1 MGNVKT
7 TSTAAAGN
15 AALGVPAETGPVQ
28 ADEQVSAR
36 ALAEALDPALVA
48 RLAAQ
53 ARAQGVSLLG
63 RDGLLQQLTKRFL
76 EAALDAEMDE
86 HLGYGK
92 HDPAGRDGGNSRNGK
107 RSKTLLTEVGP
118 VPIEVPRD
126 RDASFTPA
134 IVGKRQRRLGGVD
147 DLVISLTA
155 KGLTTG
161 EVAAHLAEV
170 YGAEVSKDH
179 ISTITERVMDSLA
192 EWQSRPLDAIYPVIF
207 IDCIHVKIRDGQVVN
222 RPVYVALATT
232 ADGGKDVLGLWAGD
246 GGEGAKYWL
255 RVLTELRNRGAA
267 DACIVVC
274 DGLKGLPEAIGEVW
288 PAAIVQT
295 CLIHLLRNSFKYA
308 SRAHWA
314 QISKDLKPVY
324 TAPSEQA
331 ALNAF
336 AEFSTTWEAKY
347 PAIVRLWTNAWPEF
361 VPFLAFDT
369 EIRKIVCSTNAIESL
384 NARFRRAVNARGHF
398 PNEQAALKVL
408 YLVVTSLDPT
418 GKGRARWSNRWK
430 AALNAFDI
438 TFEGRISAARR

>member
-1 MGNVKT
+1 VNTV
-7 TSTAAAGN
+7 STATVDDGPCV
-15 AALGVPAETGPVQ
+15 VPAQEGPIE
-28 ADEQVSAR
+28 ADAQVTAQ
-36 ALAEALDPALVA
+36 ALAQALDPQLVA

-86 HLGYGK
+86 HLGYSK
-92 HDPAGRDGGNSRNGK
+92 HDTVGRNGGNSRNGR

-126 RDASFTPA
+126 RDGTFAPA
-134 IVGKRQRRLGGVD
+134 IVAKRQRRLGGID
-147 DLVISLTA
+147 DLVVSLTA

-161 EVAAHLAEV
+161 EVAAHLGEV
-170 YGAEVSKDH
+170 YGAEVSRDH
-179 ISTITERVMDSLA
+179 ISTITDRVMDTMGD
-192 EWQSRPLDAIYPVIF
+192 WQNRPLDPIYPVIF
-207 IDCIHVKIRDGQVVN
+207 IDCIHVKIRDGQVAN

-255 RVLTELRNRGAA
+255 RVLTELKNRGVA
-267 DACIVVC
+267 DVCIVVC
-274 DGLKGLPEAIGEVW
+274 DGLKHLPDAIGQVW
-288 PAAIVQT
+288 PDAIVQT

-308 SRAHWA
+308 SKADWGV
-314 QISKDLKPVY
+314 ISKDLKPVY
-324 TAPSEQA
+324 TAVSDTA
-331 ALNAF
+331 ALDAF
-336 AEFSTTWEAKY
+336 AEFSDKWERKY

-361 VPFLAFDT
+361 VPFLQFDT

-398 PNEQAALKVL
+398 PTEQAALKVL
-408 YLVVTSLDPT
+408 YLAGVSPF
-418 GKGRARWSNRWK
+418 S
-430 AALNAFDI
+430 
-438 TFEGRISAARR
+438 